1 MSERFK
7 VHPWKGCA
15 AEMLPGVRISLF
27 PIAQMPFKCLPQNPA
42 RGGIQQRYAAGA
54 VLGIIW
60 AFFSTKFSE
69 IPLYLK
75 NENFIQRFMAFCRVC
90 SGSD

>member
-60 AFFSTKFSE
+60 AFFFYQ
-69 IPLYLK
+69 IFRNPFILK
-75 NENFIQRFMAFCRVC
+75 E
-90 SGSD
+90 